1 MGSQQTKLDWLLSRR
16 LHIITG
22 KGGVGKSTLCAAMG
36 LVAARHGRR
45 AIIVET
51 DTKERMSQLFE
62 IPPVGYQEVE
72 IYPGLYAKNV
82 DPDSSME
89 EYVLRFVRLQSVY
102 DALFKKSF
110 LQYWLQGMPG
120 FREFVVLG
128 KIWDMGQ
135 SFGKRHADYDMMII
149 DSPATGHG
157 VSLWQLPESTRKTFG
172 GVGPL
177 ANHAGRMR
185 DFFGDPGHTAYHI
198 ATIPEE
204 LPYTET
210 VELVSAMRGDLNLP
224 LGFLLANQIPPAAYP
239 GEAGPLFDKL
249 QKGGAERDRLS
260 DILGSAKLGDAL
272 VGAARSQQTKHGHGV
287 HYIDKLAELDAP
299 MVRLPFVYA
308 KSYAKTAVE
317 KLSQYLEAELQEPLR

>member
-1 MGSQQTKLDWLLSRR
+1 MSSQQTKLDWLLSKR
-16 LHIITG
+16 LHIVTG

-45 AIIVET
+45 AIILET

-72 IYPGLYAKNV
+72 IYPGLYAKNL
-82 DPDSSME
+82 DPDHSME

-110 LQYWLQGMPG
+110 LQYWIQGMPG

-135 SFGKRHADYDMMII
+135 AFDKKRPDYDMMII

-157 VSLWQLPESTRKTFG
+157 VSLWQLPEATRKAVG
-172 GVGPL
+172 GSGPI
-177 ANHAGRMR
+177 ANYAAKMR
-185 DFFGDPGHTAYHI
+185 DFFANPDEAAYHI

-210 VELVSAMRGDLNLP
+210 VELVAAMRGDLNLP
-224 LGFLLANQIPPAAYP
+224 LGLLLANQIPPAAYP
-239 GEAGPLFDKL
+239 GEAQPLFEKL
-249 QKGGAERDRLS
+249 LKGGAEREALS
-260 DILGSAKLGDAL
+260 THLGGTDIGDAL
-272 VGAARSQQTKHGHGV
+272 INAARSQSIKHGHGV
-287 HYIDKLAELDAP
+287 HYIEKLAELDAP

-317 KLSQYLEAELQEPLR
+317 KLSHVLEAELQEQMK